1 MRHRSFFFAGK
12 MLPYY
17 KLVRTLTFPSMSRI
31 LILLFTV
38 ALAGCMLAFAFSNL
52 TLESA
57 VQGLAFGLAV
67 FFLPAILTDIFSSK
81 LILKDDPLFYLRRCL
96 ALSLFSCTIWI
107 LILAL
112 CGIATNNFMTLDFP
126 KQPFYLALFTV
137 LPIRTLAVCS
147 MSAKKTL
154 NKISFSFLEPV
165 ASVSS
170 SFAFLGLDLSYLAV
184 SFTVASLISL
194 APLAVLLS
202 FIESKGRS
210 VVKASPLRVFRA
222 FLLDWLN
229 GKNEMFE
236 EFLEEIG
243 TEDDIDLTVI
253 KFCSRKTGKTKGLL
267 VVSDFHPGPFL
278 NVGSSALP
286 FLIQRTFGEED
297 LVVAVPHGVSGHEHN
312 LVSQYQNARVI
323 SVVRSLV
330 EKSDSSETGST
341 FERFEV
347 GSAKVGAQILGECLL
362 LTLTQSPN
370 DMEDIPSQLGKEL
383 SNLAKRRFKHVAI
396 VDSHNCIAN
405 ARMFTE
411 KEISDLRS
419 AAAEAIESCGQ
430 TRTTNLEMGAA
441 RSILEGFGPEQ
452 GNGPGGTSVFVF
464 RASDQLV
471 AYAVADAN
479 NMAPGLR
486 EKALSVFES
495 IGIKGG
501 EVITT
506 DTHAVNGLVP
516 ARLGYYPL
524 GEAIDQDTIVE
535 SLMSTVDRARENL
548 EGVTVSASSG
558 SVRVRSLGSESLE
571 NLVSFMYGIAKLVA
585 AYMLAIFLSA
595 NLMGLIV
602 LG

>member
-1 MRHRSFFFAGK
+1 MFFAGK

-17 KLVRTLTFPSMSRI
+17 KLVRTLAFPSMSRI

-38 ALAGCMLAFAFSNL
+38 ASAGCMLAFAFSNL
-52 TLESA
+52 ALESA
-57 VQGLAFGLAV
+57 ARGLAFGLAV
-67 FFLPAILTDIFSSK
+67 FFFPAILTDIFSSK
-81 LILKDDPLFYLRRCL
+81 LILEDDPLFYLRRCL

-107 LILAL
+107 LFLVL
-112 CGIATNNFMTLDFP
+112 GGIVSNNLNLDFP
-126 KQPFYLALFTV
+126 RQPFYLALFTV
-137 LPIRTLAVCS
+137 LPMRTLAVFS
-147 MSAKKTL
+147 MSAKKTP
-154 NKISFSFLEPV
+154 NKIIFSFLEPG

-170 SFAFLGLDLSYLAV
+170 SFAFLGLDLPYLAV
-184 SFTVASLISL
+184 SLAVAGLISL
-194 APLAVLLS
+194 APLVVLLN

-210 VVKASPLRVFRA
+210 AVKASPLRVFRA

-229 GKNEMFE
+229 RENEMFE
-236 EFLEEIG
+236 EFLKEIG

-253 KFCSRKTGKTKGLL
+253 KFCSRKTGKPKGLL

-278 NVGSSALP
+278 NVGSSELP
-286 FLIQRTFGEED
+286 FLIQRTFEGDD

-312 LVSQYQNARVI
+312 LVSQNQNARVI
-323 SVVRSLV
+323 SMVRSLFEQSNSV
-330 EKSDSSETGST
+330 ETGST

-370 DMEDIPSQLGKEL
+370 DMEDIPSQLGKEI
-383 SNLAKRRFKHVAI
+383 SNMAKRRFKHVAI

-405 ARMFTE
+405 TRVFTE

-419 AAAEAIESCGQ
+419 AASKAIESRSQ
-430 TRTTNLEMGAA
+430 ARVANLEMGAA
-441 RSILEGFGPEQ
+441 CSALEGFGPEE

-464 RASDQLV
+464 RASDQIV
-471 AYAVADAN
+471 AYVVSDAN

-486 EKALSVFES
+486 EKVLFCLES
-495 IGIKGG
+495 TGIKGG
-501 EVITT
+501 EVMTT
-506 DTHAVNGLVP
+506 DTHAVNGIVP

-524 GEAIDQDTIVE
+524 GEAIDQDTIVK
-535 SLMSTVDRARENL
+535 SFMSTVERAKENL
-548 EGVTVSASSG
+548 EEVTVSSSSG
-558 SVRVRSLGSESLE
+558 SVKVKSLGSESLE

-585 AYMLAIFLSA
+585 AYMLAIFLNS
-595 NLMGLIV
+595 NLIGLIV